1 MARRTGMLGF
11 LATLVVLILAIGA
24 PMALAHHK
32 DGHEQGG
39 GDDATT
45 SNDIPDDNDD
55 NAHPS
60 GKDRETVNGS
70 GDDAQG
76 NSGSNPDNDG
86 HGPERN
92 SCEGSG
98 VDECVDKAGGDGG
111 VDTDDQDGN
120 NGCGNDDDFE
130 DDNEGWC
137 GKPPKTENEVGGK
150 TVEKPN
156 KPCDADD
163 TMPGVQQCTSNPPVV
178 GGEVIVDVP
187 CVRDS
192 SMGSGDEVCGLPT
205 DVETKPAAPEDTV
218 LGELITRGSDVAAA
232 AVAPAAVE
240 AAAVEAEAATLPFT
254 GGSIVQF
261 LVTGL
266 SLVTLGGIS
275 VLARKR

>member
-1 MARRTGMLGF
+1 MGF
-11 LATLVVLILAIGA
+11 LAAMISVLLVIWA
-24 PMALAHHK
+24 PLALAHHK

-39 GDDATT
+39 GGDATT
-45 SNDIPDDNDD
+45 SNDVPDDNDD

-60 GKDRETVNGS
+60 GKDRETVNGT

-98 VDECVDKAGGDGG
+98 VGECVDKAGGDGG
-111 VDTDDQDGN
+111 VDVDDQDGN

-137 GKPPKTENEVGGK
+137 GKPNETEVGGK

-156 KPCDADD
+156 KPCDADE
-163 TMPGVQQCTSNPPVV
+163 TMPGVQQCTSNPPIV

-187 CVRDS
+187 CVLDS
-192 SMGSGDEVCGLPT
+192 SMDEDDEVCGLPT
-205 DVETKPAAPEDTV
+205 DVETKPASPEDTV

-240 AAAVEAEAATLPFT
+240 AAVEAEGAALPFT
-254 GGSIVQF
+254 GGSVVQL

-266 SLVTLGGIS
+266 SLVALGGVS